1 MHRLGKREDHPQGVP
16 APQPRHGL
24 CPLLATHALG
34 HAPIP
39 DGWNASVRR
48 ARIGGDWASPGSA
61 RGPCALSLLDCDT
74 APGFRV

>member
-16 APQPRHGL
+16 GSAAAPRPL
-24 CPLLATHALG
+24 SLLATHALG